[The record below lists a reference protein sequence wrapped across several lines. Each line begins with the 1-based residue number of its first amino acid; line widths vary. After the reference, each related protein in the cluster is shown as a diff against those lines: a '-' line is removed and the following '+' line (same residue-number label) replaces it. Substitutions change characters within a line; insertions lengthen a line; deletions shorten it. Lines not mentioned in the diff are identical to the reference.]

1 MCSSV
6 HQEKLFRAKMEKY
19 KITKKKN
26 RENNKTRAICYIAG
40 LFSHINLVNPRL
52 AIEVVSEFPG
62 MNYKGQPQNSLKA
75 SVPSFRRASLPGLWD
90 SHREF
95 EVVH

>member
-40 LFSHINLVNPRL
+40 LYSLINLVNPRL
-52 AIEVVSEFPG
+52 AIEVMSDF
-62 MNYKGQPQNSLKA
+62 QA
-75 SVPSFRRASLPGLWD
+75 
-90 SHREF
+90 
-95 EVVH
+95 